1 MDFIS
6 EGQKIIIYGAGQV
19 GRITAERIMLEGLDV
34 SVVAIAVTE
43 KRHNPD
49 SILGIPV
56 VCIDELADAGL
67 ESMVLI
73 ATMEDKHQVIREHL
87 MKRGFQNIR
96 LIDENTYHAW
106 LSDLIY
112 QRYVNPYLETARQLC
127 YEGGIGKEE
136 KENLVKEMLQTFGRH
151 RGVDLPRLVVVLG
164 TKCSLRCRECN
175 NLMPMF
181 KPQKDLDKMEIL
193 TSLKTVLD
201 KVHTVI
207 VCELIGGEPFLSE
220 NLSDVIGLLVQSK
233 NVMRIEI
240 TTNGTVLPKASLIPL
255 LQNLK
260 IKVRI
265 SDYGEL
271 GDKNKMI
278 DFFMKNK
285 INYCVLRLGQ
295 WTSPGGI
302 EKRNRS
308 KERLKSC
315 YAGCTSGYYCKTLFG
330 RKLFSCARSASL
342 SALGYM
348 KEEEF
353 LEINADLSASAMKEF
368 LLKDYSEACDYC
380 DVSDENAKFVKPAE
394 QMDIRDECV

>member
-19 GRITAERIMLEGLDV
+19 GRITAERFMIEGMDA
-34 SVVAIAVTE
+34 SVIAIAVTE
-43 KRHNPD
+43 KRNNPD

-56 VCIDELADAGL
+56 VCIDELTDVVL

-73 ATMEDKHQVIREHL
+73 ATMEDKHQTIKEHL
-87 MKRGFQNIR
+87 MKLGFHKIR
-96 LIDENTYHAW
+96 PIDENTYHTW
-106 LSDLIY
+106 VSDLIY
-112 QRYVNPYLETARQLC
+112 QRYVNPYLETTQQLC
-127 YEGGIGKEE
+127 YEGAIGKEE
-136 KENLVKEMLQTFGRH
+136 KESLVKEMLQTLGRH

-175 NLMPMF
+175 NLMPLF
-181 KPQKDLDKMEIL
+181 KPQKDLEKKEIL

-220 NLSDVIGLLVQSK
+220 NLSDAIGLLVQSK

-240 TTNGTVLPKASLIPL
+240 TTNGTVLPEDSLIPL
-255 LQNLK
+255 LQNSK

-271 GDKNKMI
+271 VDKDKMI
-278 DFFMKNK
+278 EFFRKNR

-308 KERLKSC
+308 KEHLKSC
-315 YAGCTSGYYCKTLFG
+315 YAACPSGYYCKTLFG

-353 LEINADLSASAMKEF
+353 LEINTDLSASAIKEF

-380 DVSDENAKFVKPAE
+380 DVSDENVKFVKPAE
-394 QMDIRDECV
+394 QLDIRDECV